1 MSKNLLR
8 AALEAFPGGSLL
20 ARNLRDQLD
29 RRAPFVI
36 TPWGFGLAGHTAMAK
51 GEFEPEE
58 TRLVRGLLSDVEVFV
73 NVGANIGYYC
83 CHALSYG
90 KSVIAIEPM
99 ERNMHYLLKNI
110 HGNDWAGKAQV
121 FPVAAGAA
129 TGVLEMWGSGTGA
142 SLVRGWAGIPESY
155 VRLVPVLTLD
165 RILGNALA
173 GKKALILADI
183 EGAELSMLEGALS
196 TLDNN
201 PRPIWLI
208 EISATEHQPAGILM
222 NPNFVKTFEMFF
234 SRGYSAYTADSEM
247 RCVDMDDVLKIETG
261 GLTLSTHNFL
271 FR

>member
-8 AALEAFPGGSLL
+8 AALEAFPGVSLL

-29 RRAPFVI
+29 RRAPLMH
-36 TPWGFGLAGHTAMAK
+36 TPWGFGLAGHAAMAK
-51 GEFEPEE
+51 GVFEPEE
-58 TRLVRGLLSDVEVFV
+58 TKLVRKLLGDVEIFV

-83 CHALSYG
+83 CHALSCG
-90 KSVIAIEPM
+90 NSVIAIEPM

-110 HGNDWAGKAQV
+110 HGNGWAGKAQV
-121 FPVAAGAA
+121 FPVAAGAT

-173 GKKALILADI
+173 GRKALILADI
-183 EGAELSMLEGALS
+183 EGAELGMLEGALS

-201 PRPIWLI
+201 PRPVWLI
-208 EISATEHQPAGILM
+208 EISATEHQPAGVSM
-222 NPNFVKTFEMFF
+222 NPNFVMTFDMFF

-247 RCVDMDDVLKIETG
+247 RCVDMDDVLKIEAG
-261 GLTLSTHNFL
+261 DLTLATHNFL